1 MLKQNAQAEWSSRM
15 FKRFIKFNI
24 VILTHET
31 RTTVK
36 HESAMKSYITMPIIK
51 ISIFVVYSIYSSV
64 LV

>member
-24 VILTHET
+24 ILTHET